1 MSNGLEHKLFHYQET
16 PRPENWEAINEAL
29 EDQAQFNSHRLYNYE
44 QMPPAALWQKIEQT
58 LDTPATALHTT
69 PRISNT
75 RHIFKYAAVAAI
87 LVLVATAITFLVNT
101 NDNRN
106 DMARTQNQSLVPA
119 VNEKERDTNQASTL
133 TNKSTPP
140 DTNEAIVKTSAK
152 KPFIRNQKPVTS
164 QPIAAAKTAS
174 ARYLTMADDEGKKI
188 RLSKKAYTVFN
199 CAENVAA
206 RNNERCK
213 ENIQSM
219 QKKMAASLVSPTG
232 DFAGLMDMI
241 KSLEEN
247 L

>member
-1 MSNGLEHKLFHYQET
+1 MSNGLEHKLFHFEAT

-29 EDQAQFNSHRLYNYE
+29 ENEAQFQGHRLYNF
-44 QMPPAALWQKIEQT
+44 QQIPPADLWHKIELA
-58 LDTPATALHTT
+58 LDNPDTVPSN
-69 PRISNT
+69 PRISTSRNL
-75 RHIFKYAAVAAI
+75 FKYAAVAAI
-87 LVLVATAITFLVNT
+87 LVLVATVITFVINT
-101 NDNRN
+101 NDNRSE
-106 DMARTQNQSLVPA
+106 MARTQNALVVPA
-119 VNEKERDTNQASTL
+119 AKEPDTNQL
-133 TNKSTPP
+133 TTQPKEITPS
-140 DTNEAIVKTSAK
+140 DTNLATEKEPARKPRIVNDKAK
-152 KPFIRNQKPVTS
+152 SS

-199 CAENVAA
+199 CAENHAA